1 MAMVVCITG
10 EGEGNWFVP
19 DILVNVR
26 RSGEE
31 PCIGV
36 VKEVLL
42 VSMLCAFVRCTC
54 FMYMRKL
61 M

>member
-1 MAMVVCITG
+1 MVVVVFVTG

-42 VSMLCAFVRCTC
+42 VSMLCAFVPCIC
-54 FMYMRKL
+54 L
-61 M
+61 CI